1 MLCLVWEKLIS
12 FYFSIKLC
20 APQFK
25 NAPYEQLRMALFVI
39 KYNFPQFSFELEQMM
54 NTLKW
59 NFFLPIRQ
67 LTNEY
72 CFQCFSSKCF
82 PIHCS
87 GITFSLHEHISIIE
101 FESWMFKWIFFVEIM
116 KGRKIKFANPKV
128 LRHEP
133 SLKATNSFNS
143 NTNTQTQA
151 HSLKRYAFTS
161 IEIVSNPQ
169 NIHVNSHT
177 YTYTPILNP
186 SFSPWIL
193 FIFLSNT
200 GKRRNI
206 KKKNTNV
213 KQRKCGMS
221 WWKN

>member
-1 MLCLVWEKLIS
+1 MK
-12 FYFSIKLC
+12 
-20 APQFK
+20 
-25 NAPYEQLRMALFVI
+25 
-39 KYNFPQFSFELEQMM
+39 
-54 NTLKW
+54 
-59 NFFLPIRQ
+59 
-67 LTNEY
+67 
-72 CFQCFSSKCF
+72 
-82 PIHCS
+82 
-87 GITFSLHEHISIIE
+87 HISIIE

-151 HSLKRYAFTS
+151 YSLKRYAFPS

-177 YTYTPILNP
+177 FTYTYTPILNP
-186 SFSPWIL
+186 SFSLPE
-193 FIFLSNT
+193 FSSFSCQTQSNT
-200 GKRRNI
+200 GNRHNI
-206 KKKNTNV
+206 KKKNSNV
-213 KQRKCGMS
+213 KQRKYGMS

>member
-1 MLCLVWEKLIS
+1 
-12 FYFSIKLC
+12 
-20 APQFK
+20 
-25 NAPYEQLRMALFVI
+25 
-39 KYNFPQFSFELEQMM
+39 
-54 NTLKW
+54 
-59 NFFLPIRQ
+59 
-67 LTNEY
+67 
-72 CFQCFSSKCF
+72 
-82 PIHCS
+82 
-87 GITFSLHEHISIIE
+87 
-101 FESWMFKWIFFVEIM
+101 MFKWIFFVEIM

-186 SFSPWIL
+186 SFSLPEFSSFSCQTQANDATLKKRIPMLSRENVEWADEKTNYKRLLNDSYISNWSYEKWYPKGTYIDAKILIFFSL
-193 FIFLSNT
+193 FIFRLKSYAFTFRAIQNSVGFLIFFLFWFSST
-200 GKRRNI
+200 FLPTPLQWLHHSIPPTKKI
-206 KKKNTNV
+206 K
-213 KQRKCGMS
+213 
-221 WWKN
+221 

>member
-1 MLCLVWEKLIS
+1 MLRTNNWEWLCLLSNIT
-12 FYFSIKLC
+12 
-20 APQFK
+20 
-25 NAPYEQLRMALFVI
+25 
-39 KYNFPQFSFELEQMM
+39 FPNSLL
-54 NTLKW
+54 NSSKW
-59 NFFLPIRQ
+59 WILWNEFFLPIRQ

-200 GKRRNI
+200 GNRRNI